1 MEKTMNIEEKYA
13 PQCFA
18 DLIFADTTVE
28 SICHRYA
35 TSKPYKP
42 LMLWGPPGTAKT
54 TTACVI
60 VKERQ
65 GLAYDPSGFE
75 EFNGAGLSNANFD
88 KLLNTAAMLK
98 LATGDPILV
107 INEFDELPKEDQSIF
122 RAWMDRNKWVHLVVT
137 TNEKPGIQ
145 GVRQKLIPA
154 LISRFECVE
163 LAPPSLSDL
172 LPRARSIFQ
181 QEGHV
186 VSDNDLRQLLST
198 YSGDIRDVLPLIEAA
213 LQGLSKNV
221 AQPVPSKSK
230 LQLVSTPPPTQ

>member
-1 MEKTMNIEEKYA
+1 MNIEEKYA

-35 TSKPYKP
+35 TSKPHKP

-54 TTACVI
+54 TTARII
-60 VKERQ
+60 VKERHSSTE
-65 GLAYDPSGFE
+65 YESGFG
-75 EFNGAGLSNANFD
+75 EFNGADLSSSDFD
-88 KLLNTAAMLK
+88 KLLNTASALK
-98 LATGDPILV
+98 LATRDPILI
-107 INEFDELPKEDQSIF
+107 INEFDELPVEDQSKF
-122 RAWMDRNKWVHLVVT
+122 RAWMDRWKWINLVVT
-137 TNEKPGIQ
+137 TNEKPGIK

-163 LAPPSLSDL
+163 LAPPSLSDV

-181 QEGHV
+181 QEGHA
-186 VSDNDLRQLLST
+186 VSDNDLQQLLST
-198 YSGDIRDVLPLIEAA
+198 YSGDIRCVLPLIEAA

-221 AQPVPSKSK
+221 TQPAPSKPK